1 MSLVISNTNFWGDV
15 VDELAALVVTQN
27 EIVDAGAIYISDGIL
42 KKRAVP
48 RLRQSQ
54 IIQPRKATPTPQ
66 GDHTWDEVVLE
77 PDDIMVYIEFNP
89 NDFSDLWE
97 FAQP

>member
-48 RLRQSQ
+48 SARVGLASARTEARSPARVGRLLVVDSPRGML
-54 IIQPRKATPTPQ
+54 QPPR
-66 GDHTWDEVVLE
+66 
-77 PDDIMVYIEFNP
+77 
-89 NDFSDLWE
+89 
-97 FAQP
+97 